1 MNLELNVEEAK
12 EIKGVFILTPQVSDD
27 LRGNIWTSFIKQEV
41 EKLIPENLEFNHD
54 KFSLSKNNVL
64 RGIHGDSKSW
74 KLVTCVY
81 GKIQQ
86 VVVDMRKDSPTYLN
100 WIDFEISRKNQQL
113 VLIPPNMG
121 NAYYVM
127 SKEAVY
133 HYKLAYHGSYID
145 ADEQFSVKWD
155 NEEININWS
164 TDSPILSLRD
174 SS

>member
-1 MNLELNVEEAK
+1 VNLGLNIEEAK

-41 EKLIPENLEFNHD
+41 EKLIPESLEFNHD

-86 VVVDMRKDSPTYLN
+86 VVVDMREDSPTYLN
-100 WIDFEISRKNQQL
+100 WIDFEISRNNQQL

-145 ADEQFSVKWD
+145 ADEQFSIKWD
-155 NEEININWS
+155 NEKININWS
-164 TDSPILSLRD
+164 SDSPILSLRD

>member
-64 RGIHGDSKSW
+64 RGIHCDSKSW

-121 NAYYVM
+121 NAYYVI

-155 NEEININWS
+155 NE
-164 TDSPILSLRD
+164 
-174 SS
+174 

>member
-121 NAYYVM
+121 NAYYVI

-145 ADEQFSVKWD
+145 ADE
-155 NEEININWS
+155 
-164 TDSPILSLRD
+164 
-174 SS
+174 